1 MESKN
6 KKNYTWTEVK
16 QLCQLSEE
24 LIKKAKALKLSPN
37 SLANS
42 WEISK
47 QPGKLPVSNWINNLY
62 EKQEKQLI
70 KSKQTIDTANKLNKS
85 DKSINKVDKV
95 DKVVKFPG
103 TNKKS
108 TAAKQTLAEEN
119 LSKIYKLALTI
130 EDESDDLPL
139 ELWDLVQWMVEN
151 KKESLVRE
159 IMSNEDLSESA
170 TDALDFILKDAGYR
184 YPAELPVMGSKGK
197 TKWEEFEL
205 IPFAI
210 SFLVPI
216 PEEKLSKVPTMI
228 PKVVNKLTEEKT
240 IRKALG
246 LNDHPGIVLDP
257 HLYHVDHEEWIQ
269 ESTVREY
276 LKGHLAYLTQ
286 STTTLSPLTKNYK
299 KPSVIS
305 KTEITNNV
313 PQYCLL
319 MRVLCGVVLASEEDS
334 IELEEEL
341 FDFEETEATEKVLKA
356 REKAWEK
363 LEKALVKEFEHNGI
377 ELPSGIF
384 VNPSAIELW
393 DIPRLGSSLGR
404 ILPLQIDLHNAIA
417 QLLTETNGEELFT
430 PQIFL
435 SLHGEGESIEEV
447 RLALYS
453 DPTKPAFFHYVWTI
467 NPDLDDPEDI
477 STAIVAI
484 ANEIEAEVMVLEGM
498 LPKTYCSDCGEP
510 LFYGPGED
518 SAAVVHNHKEYIN

>member
-62 EKQEKQLI
+62 EKQEKLLI
-70 KSKQTIDTANKLNKS
+70 KSKQTIDSANKLNKS

-103 TNKKS
+103 NNKKP
-108 TAAKQTLAEEN
+108 TAVKQNLAEEN
-119 LSKIYKLALTI
+119 LAKIYKLALTI

-159 IMSNEDLSESA
+159 IMNNEDLSETAFDS
-170 TDALDFILKDAGYR
+170 LDFILKDVGYR
-184 YPAELPVMGSKGK
+184 YPAVLPVMGSKGK
-197 TKWEEFEL
+197 AKMEEFEL

-216 PEEKLSKVPTMI
+216 PEEKLSKVPATI
-228 PKVVNKLTEEKT
+228 PKVVNKLLEEKI

-246 LNDHPGIVLDP
+246 LNDKPFILLDP
-257 HLYHVDHEEWIQ
+257 HLYHVDHEEWLQ
-269 ESTVREY
+269 ESAVMEY
-276 LKGHLAYLTQ
+276 LQGYLAYFSQ
-286 STTTLSPLTKNYK
+286 STTNLSPLTKNYK

-305 KTEITNNV
+305 QTEISDDV

-319 MRVLCGVVLASEEDS
+319 MRVLCGVVLASEEDA

-341 FDFEETEATEKVLKA
+341 FDFEEMELTEKALKT

-363 LEKALVKEFEHNGI
+363 VEKALVKEFEHNGI

-435 SLHGEGESIEEV
+435 SLHGEDESVEEV

-453 DPTKPAFFHYVWTI
+453 DTNKPAFFHYLWTI

-484 ANEIEAEVMVLEGM
+484 ASEIEAEVTVLEGI

-518 SAAVVHNHKEYIN
+518 SVAVIHNHKEYIN